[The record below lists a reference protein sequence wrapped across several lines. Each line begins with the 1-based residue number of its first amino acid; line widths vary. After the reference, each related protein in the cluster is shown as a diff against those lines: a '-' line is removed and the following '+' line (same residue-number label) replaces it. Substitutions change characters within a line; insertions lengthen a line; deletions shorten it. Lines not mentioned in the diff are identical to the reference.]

1 MVVGINTLNQIIP
14 NMCEKAGL
22 SRKTSHCLRVTCATR
37 LFQSNVEEKL
47 IRERTGHRSSA
58 LLAYEKKSDE
68 QALKVSNVLGP
79 QAPNVNGGKAEKQ
92 TMESIMDSDFSLFD
106 FDVPDEV
113 LANIAMPNVEVKQ
126 SEKPAPT
133 SLTGCVFNNC
143 SINFGGII

>member
-1 MVVGINTLNQIIP
+1 
-14 NMCEKAGL
+14 
-22 SRKTSHCLRVTCATR
+22 
-37 LFQSNVEEKL
+37 
-47 IRERTGHRSSA
+47 
-58 LLAYEKKSDE
+58 LAYEKKSDE

-79 QAPNVNGGKAEKQ
+79 QAPNVNGGMAEKQ
-92 TMESIMDSDFSLFD
+92 TMESIMDSDFSLYD

-126 SEKPAPT
+126 SEKQAPT